1 MTRLRF
7 SEAGPQDISM
17 DLPIQYSMTLGGLDD
32 WSTAMLGSSYGAPG
46 LLGLGSMTL
55 AESRQAEASQGQVN
69 GFCVAAVAALGFTLP
84 MPKPRVHN
92 DDNPQ
97 STRHQQCWSEDITL
111 ADSKLYSIS
120 QP

>member
-1 MTRLRF
+1 
-7 SEAGPQDISM
+7 M